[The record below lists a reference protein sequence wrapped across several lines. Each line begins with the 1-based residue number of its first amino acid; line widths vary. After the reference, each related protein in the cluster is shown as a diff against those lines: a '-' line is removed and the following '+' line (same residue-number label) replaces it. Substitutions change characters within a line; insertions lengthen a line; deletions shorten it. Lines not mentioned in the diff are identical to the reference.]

1 MVITKFAAKKVQRFQ
16 TVKCFDC
23 IHLLM
28 QKRTSTEPKEM
39 GEVSVFEIE
48 PCLQI

>member
-1 MVITKFAAKKVQRFQ
+1 MVITKSAAKKVQRFQ

-39 GEVSVFEIE
+39 GDVSVFEIE
-48 PCLQI
+48 PYLQI